1 MKNHEKLKLSRSSWK
16 NDPRRESLHHQII
29 VSMLYQEQILI
40 QDDVSYLQRA
50 VNRQPSYRAGDCW
63 VGVNSISANIAYIK
77 LSASPD
83 RFLLK
88 NKTLIFKKGIKI
100 FLPKKLE
107 ALLGTETWNA
117 QPIFTGFSNR
127 LKILKVWS
135 AVYILMFGCLKS
147 QTFLEIW
154 PPEIF
159 F

>member
-1 MKNHEKLKLSRSSWK
+1 MRN
-16 NDPRRESLHHQII
+16 
-29 VSMLYQEQILI
+29 
-40 QDDVSYLQRA
+40 LQRA

-63 VGVNSISANIAYIK
+63 VGLNSISANITYIK

-88 NKTLIFKKGIKI
+88 NKTLIFKKGIKF

-135 AVYILMFGCLKS
+135 AVYILMFGCLSLLGSLCSKS
-147 QTFLEIW
+147 QRFWRSGLPKTCFRVFGVSGGAGVDFEVKSKLGN
-154 PPEIF
+154 F
-159 F
+159 FPVK